1 MKPITQR
8 AHLELKL
15 RPIPLFFA
23 TFSLAFCPSIPA
35 QETAIYR
42 DLKPDQFLKSWLV
55 LKSIAIPHEP
65 GRPPD
70 EPAQKK
76 SFAQDWLTEVGG
88 ETNIEPKPGMKVKIG
103 DRNLEWQSVDSQTD
117 IVDLTK
123 GASPADFAIAYAS
136 AEIDM
141 PEASKGVLG
150 IGSDDAVKVWLNGK
164 LIDENWAARACQTD
178 DDCVPVEFQRGKN
191 RLLLKVQNI
200 QQDWSFICRLMS
212 RKSQAQKLV
221 TASWGGADVDVL
233 KTLLDQGLDVNA
245 RGVAGLTPLQAA
257 RLHGETEAVE
267 YLKKRGADDKA
278 EMPPISERV
287 DALFR
292 VLIKTNRAGATV
304 LAAQNG
310 RVLFQGAYGLAD
322 IESHRTINVET
333 KFRIGSITKQ
343 FTASAILKLQE
354 EGKLSVQDK
363 LSKYIPD
370 FPRGNE
376 VTLHHLLT
384 HTSGIH
390 SYTDKPG
397 FIEGVTKP
405 IKEEDLIKSFKNDPY
420 DFDPGKRWLYDNSG
434 FFLLGY
440 IVEKVSGDTYENYL
454 RKTFFMPLAMNNTG
468 VHRSDIA
475 LQNEALGYAFGQGEF
490 TKAPNWD
497 MSWAGGAGALYSTVG
512 DLYRWNE
519 AVFGGKVLKESS
531 LKAAFTP
538 VKTEENKD
546 QQSQDGYGYGWGI
559 THFRGT
565 EEISH
570 GGGLN
575 GFTSY
580 LLRIPKENF
589 TVAVLVNAAPAAPGT
604 DPGTLAHLVTE
615 LCVGDQL
622 PPRPAQPASTN
633 ISAKALEAVVGR
645 YDYGSAIMTVTT
657 GKNHLY
663 AQLTGQPRFEIYPKS
678 ETEFFW
684 KVVEAQVTFVK
695 DETGVVTKAIHHQNG
710 ATITAPRIKDQL
722 ETKVDSTDLDAVVGK
737 YDYGQA
743 KAILT
748 VTRESDHIFAQL
760 TGQPKFEIFPK
771 SSTEFFWKVVNA
783 QVTFVKDNSGKVVKA
798 VHSQGGR
805 TFDAPRV
812 E

>member
-1 MKPITQR
+1 MKPITRR
-8 AHLELKL
+8 AQLELKL
-15 RPIPLFFA
+15 RAILLLS
-23 TFSLAFCPSIPA
+23 TTLALGLSPSIYA
-35 QETAIYR
+35 QEGAIYK

-55 LKSIAIPHEP
+55 LKSIPVPHES
-65 GRPPD
+65 GRAPD
-70 EPAQKK
+70 EPAQKN
-76 SFAQDWLTEVGG
+76 SFAQDWLAEVGG
-88 ETNIEPKPGMKVKIG
+88 EAKIEPKPGMKIKIG
-103 DRNLEWQSVDSQTD
+103 DREREWQLVDSKMD
-117 IVDLTK
+117 VVDLRK
-123 GASPADFAIAYAS
+123 GADPADFAIAYAS
-136 AEIDM
+136 AELDM
-141 PEASKGVLG
+141 PEASKGILG

-164 LIDENWAARACQTD
+164 LIHENWVARGCQTD

-191 RLLLKVQNI
+191 RILLKVQNI
-200 QQDWSFICRLMS
+200 QQDWGFTCRLMS
-212 RKSQAQKLV
+212 RKTQAQKLV
-221 TASWGGADVDVL
+221 TASWGGADLEVL

-245 RGVAGLTPLQAA
+245 RGLVGLTPLQAA
-257 RLHGETEAVE
+257 RLHGESEAVE

-278 EMPPISERV
+278 EMPSIDERI
-287 DALFR
+287 DALFGQ
-292 VLIKTNRAGATV
+292 LIKGNGAGATV
-304 LAAQNG
+304 MAAQNG
-310 RVLFQGAYGLAD
+310 TVLFQKAYGLAD
-322 IESHRTINVET
+322 IEKQRAVNVET

-363 LSKYIPD
+363 LSRYIPD

-376 VTLHHLLT
+376 VTLHYLLT

-390 SYTDKPG
+390 SYTDKSG
-397 FIEGVTKP
+397 FIEGVTAP

-440 IVEKVSGDTYENYL
+440 IVEKVSGESYEDYL
-454 RKTFFMPLAMNNTG
+454 RKTFFEPLGMTNTG
-468 VHRSDIA
+468 VHRSDVV
-475 LQNEALGYAFGQGEF
+475 LQDEALGYGFGQGEF
-490 TKAPNWD
+490 TKALNWD

-538 VKTEENKD
+538 VKTEENKN
-546 QQSQDGYGYGWGI
+546 QQSEDGYGYGWGI
-559 THFRGT
+559 SHFRGT

-604 DPGTLAHLVTE
+604 DPDSLAHLVTE
-615 LCVGDQL
+615 LCLGDKL
-622 PPRPAQPASTN
+622 APRPVHSASTN
-633 ISAKALEAVVGR
+633 IPTKALEAVVGR
-645 YDYGSAIMTVTT
+645 YDYGSAILTVTRER
-657 GKNHLY
+657 NHLY
-663 AQLTGQPRFEIYPKS
+663 AQLSGQPRFEIYPKS

-684 KVVEAQVTFVK
+684 KVVDAQVTFVK
-695 DETGVVTKAIHHQNG
+695 DEAGVVTKAIHHQNG
-710 ATITAPRIKDQL
+710 ATFTAPRIKDQI
-722 ETKVDSTDLDAVVGK
+722 EAKVNPADFDAVVGK
-737 YDYGQA
+737 YDYGQG

-748 VTRESDHIFAQL
+748 VTRDSDHVFAQL

-771 SSTEFFWKVVNA
+771 SPTEFFWRAVNA
-783 QVTFVKDNSGKVVKA
+783 QVTFVKDNSGRVVKA

-805 TFDAPRV
+805 TFDAPRI